1 MHRKTIWKKDM
12 SKKNNFIWKAIQ
24 TICWLIFAGYSVQTG
39 ALLFNFVYSLFNPIA
54 TYNLHLGLNLSGL
67 YNNSQTLFVLVF
79 ILIIAVSGLKAFVFF
94 IVLKLFKKLNL
105 VKPFSEN
112 VSSIISKITYYA
124 FTIGIISF
132 IAQRLIQRLIEKG
145 YNVGVVERYWDDGGV
160 YLMMSA
166 ILFVITLIFQRGI
179 ELQKEN
185 DLTV

>member
-1 MHRKTIWKKDM
+1 M

-39 ALLFNFVYSLFNPIA
+39 ALLFNFVYSLFNPVA
-54 TYNLHLGLNLSGL
+54 THNLHLGLDLSGL
-67 YNNSQTLFVLVF
+67 YSNSQTLYVLVS
-79 ILIIAVSGLKAFVFF
+79 ILIIAVSGLKAFVFY

-105 VKPFSEN
+105 IKPFSEN

-124 FTIGIISF
+124 FAIGIFSIIS
-132 IAQRLIQRLIEKG
+132 QELIQRLIEKG
-145 YNVGVVERYWDDGGV
+145 YNVGIVERYWIDGGT

-166 ILFVITLIFQRGI
+166 ILFVIALIFQKGI
-179 ELQKEN
+179 ELQNEN